1 MELAPTIFSAGW
13 AAGVNSYATV
23 ALLGILGK
31 AGVGD
36 VPQPLTRNPVI
47 GVALVMF
54 AVEFIADKIP
64 YLDTTWDL
72 VHTAIRPAVGS
83 VLGVEFADLDQ
94 ADAVLGGLG
103 GGTTALASHTVKA
116 GVRLGINTSPEP
128 VTNIVAS
135 LLEDLAASV
144 VVVLLLEHPVLAASI
159 AGILLIAGVLAV
171 IALASAIRRAARVWR
186 AHRTRCS

>member
-103 GGTTALASHTVKA
+103 GGTTALASHAVKA

-144 VVVLLLEHPVLAASI
+144 VVVLLLEHPLLAASI
-159 AGILLIAGVLAV
+159 AGILLVAGMLAV

-186 AHRTRCS
+186 AHRAHGS